1 MRFLSQKEAENFL
14 RPIRLEIDCWN
25 RLKYSSDSGAFTRQ
39 QWLPDGNQNQY
50 VVSAHLAQWLSIKDW
65 FFVQIDNSTSPIREE
80 KYVFQKVIG
89 GRYGHL
95 DINSD
100 RSILIKFEDNEPLD
114 YRMASLML
122 VIYFALIYCWHVDI
136 VSDAAQIGQRL
147 RISDGVVYFYGAE
160 QQIRFAQELITIC
173 SANEVPISQWQL
185 NMED

>member
-114 YRMASLML
+114 YRMASL
-122 VIYFALIYCWHVDI
+122 
-136 VSDAAQIGQRL
+136 
-147 RISDGVVYFYGAE
+147 
-160 QQIRFAQELITIC
+160 
-173 SANEVPISQWQL
+173 
-185 NMED
+185 